1 MPSAQLVST
10 ALYTFPTIGN
20 QFSELEL
27 VPNADGL
34 KDLAARFAKSP
45 NNDARVE
52 KVPSDRTVKKLL
64 ARNDFVKFKSCN
76 NLRRMLNAVRMD
88 EGLPKLPSKEVIA
101 EHEFFIVQ
109 LQARLEGKAGGF
121 TKPLK
126 YVASETGMH
135 FEMLRAMCKGHRTT
149 QRNCEIV
156 RDVLNSKY
164 DISLDISNHV
174 NMKVGKSG
182 KSKAT
187 GVHPVR
193 AALLRNEQL
202 TFDI

>member
-34 KDLAARFAKSP
+34 KDLAARFAKSS
-45 NNDARVE
+45 NNDPRVD

-64 ARNDFVKFKSCN
+64 TKNDFVKFKSCN
-76 NLRRMLNAVRMD
+76 NLRRMLNAVRVD

-109 LQARLEGKAGGF
+109 LQARLEGNAGGF

-149 QRNCEIV
+149 HRNCEIV
-156 RDVLNSKY
+156 RDVLNTKY
-164 DISLDISNHV
+164 EIKLDISNHV
-174 NMKVGKSG
+174 AVKVGKP
-182 KSKAT
+182 KNLKDT
-187 GVHPVR
+187 GVRPVK
-193 AALLRNEQL
+193 ASLLRNEQL
-202 TFDI
+202 SFDI